1 MPISKV
7 TIVSQV
13 TILLNFAKYLD
24 LKKPA
29 AEEQFESNILKII
42 NSVLLKTENKQQIF
56 ILKFVVEQAQR
67 GYAI

>member
-13 TILLNFAKYLD
+13 TILLNFAKYFD